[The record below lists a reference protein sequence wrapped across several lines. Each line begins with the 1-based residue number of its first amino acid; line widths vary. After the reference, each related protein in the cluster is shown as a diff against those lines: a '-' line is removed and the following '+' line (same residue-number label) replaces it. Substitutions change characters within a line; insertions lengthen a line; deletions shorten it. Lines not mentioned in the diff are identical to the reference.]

1 MSYQRRKIR
10 VGKVV
15 GDKMDKT
22 RIVEVEWRS
31 FHRVYKKSVRRR
43 TRFKVHDENNITRSG
58 DVVAIVE
65 SRPMSKTKRWRLVEI
80 VERRESPAIQS
91 EDIAMTGG
99 LGIDAVLSPSG
110 EQPSDQEELHDPDA
124 VAGDQED
131 PAAGI
136 ESADETEPRAID
148 AEQEAPS
155 DGAEEIGRLQ
165 REDAVAQEESTSSM
179 EAVAEI
185 EPVETPSD
193 RGEVSDETEVVGK
206 TEHEDVTVRL
216 DADEG
221 SSAEEDSSDDPVR
234 ADSEDLQ
241 SASIASPPD
250 SEDDARE
257 HTASPSVAPSAQSN
271 EETVQGESRPSDGSA
286 ADQSQEEK
294 PRP

>member
-15 GDKMDKT
+15 GDKTDKT

-80 VERRESPAIQS
+80 VERRESPGIQS

-99 LGIDAVLSPSG
+99 LDIDAVLSPSG
-110 EQPSDQEELHDPDA
+110 EQPSDQEERHDPDA

-136 ESADETEPRAID
+136 ESADETEPQAID

-165 REDAVAQEESTSSM
+165 GEDAVAQEESTSSM

-193 RGEVSDETEVVGK
+193 RGDVSSPTEVVGK
-206 TEHEDVTVRL
+206 TEHEDVTGRVE
-216 DADEG
+216 ADEG
-221 SSAEEDSSDDPVR
+221 SSAEEDPSDDPVR

-241 SASIASPPD
+241 SASIDSPPD
-250 SEDDARE
+250 SEDDASE

-271 EETVQGESRPSDGSA
+271 DETVQGESRPSDGSA